1 MPLTEQEKEK
11 TFYAQKE
18 KLLKTILKSSE
29 LFKAVFQFSVCS
41 PSRISNDE

>member
-41 PSRISNDE
+41 SSRRNDE